1 MFMAH
6 DPKAV
11 DDDDDELVISNE
23 MNIIQTTFFS
33 CKVIRR
39 YI

>member
-11 DDDDDELVISNE
+11 DDDDELVISNE

-33 CKVIRR
+33 CKVIRG